1 MLRWLLS
8 LLFVAAYSSPCFAQN
23 PNVASTP
30 PLTPEEQ
37 KAKFTLPPGF
47 EMQLVAVEPEIN
59 KPINIAFDAAGRLW
73 VTGSIEY
80 PFAADPKKARDKCWI
95 LEDFAP
101 NGRARKISTY
111 VENLN
116 IPIGVLPTP
125 TGALIYSIPNIWSY
139 DTKDGQGTNKT
150 ALYSSYGFN
159 DTHGMT
165 GEFMWGFDGWVYC
178 CHGFSNT
185 SKVKSQGDT
194 AIAMQSGNT
203 YRIKPDGS
211 RIEQFTWG
219 QVNPFGLA
227 FDPLGNLYS
236 ADCHSRPLYQ
246 LLKGAY
252 YPSFGKPHDGL
263 GFAPEMVTHD
273 HGSTAIA
280 GCCYYAD
287 DHYPEEYRDN
297 LFVGNVMTNRVNR
310 DRIQWNG
317 SSPKGI
323 EMPDLVKCSDPWYR
337 PVDIKLGPDGCLYIA
352 DFYNRIIGHYEVP
365 LNHPGRDR
373 EKGRIWRLVYTGKD
387 GKGRPKPFRDLT
399 KATTAELV
407 EELGNTN
414 LTVRMHAANLLAAQ
428 KKADSVDL
436 VERAVKQENAFRT
449 AHALWVLERLG
460 GLKHDVLQEALR
472 RSERVVR
479 VHGLKILGERSKL
492 SSEQERVLAE
502 ALGDADPFVQR
513 AAAEAAGAHPSAA
526 LLDRLV
532 AVRRKTPGEDTHLTH
547 VVRMAIRNQTRT
559 KSGMEHAIAM
569 KDAGD
574 RAVIADVALGNPS
587 AASAQFLVAYLEGS
601 SEPFA
606 GVQRKL
612 HHVIRYGDER
622 AGEWAVAWGM
632 KRFPKD
638 LDVQGQVLKTLQQA
652 TQERG
657 GKVSHAART
666 RGAEIANQL
675 LAGNSGQVALGVEL
689 AGIMKLAETQ
699 DALAGIVQN
708 PKVGEPVRKSAIQSL
723 AAFDLKRHGPVL
735 AELLLQDSA
744 PIALRE
750 QAAQALASSDAL
762 EPQAALI
769 KAFEKAPARLQTNI
783 ALALVSSPKG
793 AERLLGAIEAGKASP
808 RLLQDRGVDGRIR
821 QTKLAKL
828 DERLAGLTKSLPPAD
843 QNLQT
848 VITKKRDAIASA
860 KFDLEAGHKAF
871 VKHCA
876 ACHQIANQGAKIG
889 PQLDGVGIRGID
901 RILEDVLDPNRN
913 VDQAF
918 RSTTYVLDDGKL
930 VTGLQLREEGEIYVV
945 ADAQGKEVRVPKASV
960 SQRLT
965 SQLSPMPANIVEQ
978 VPEEEFRNL
987 VGYLLSQRPKQ

>member
-8 LLFVAAYSSPCFAQN
+8 VLLAAACAAPSLAQN
-23 PNVASTP
+23 PNIASTP
-30 PLTPEEQ
+30 PLSPEEQ
-37 KAKFTLPPGF
+37 KTKFTLPPGF

-59 KPINIAFDAAGRLW
+59 KPININFDAAGRLW

-101 NGRARKISTY
+101 NGRARKITTY
-111 VENLN
+111 AENLN

-125 TGALIYSIPNIWSY
+125 AGALIYSIPNIWSY
-139 DTKDGQGTNKT
+139 DTKDGKGENKT

-165 GEFMWGFDGWVYC
+165 GEFMWGFDGWIYC

-194 AIAMQSGNT
+194 AISMQSGNT
-203 YRIKPDGS
+203 YRIKSDGS

-219 QVNPFGLA
+219 QVNPFGIA

-280 GCCYYAD
+280 GCCWYGD
-287 DHYPEEYRDN
+287 DLYPEEYHDN
-297 LFVGNVMTNRVNR
+297 LFIGNVMTNRVNR
-310 DRIQWNG
+310 DRIQWKG

-387 GKGRPKPFRDLT
+387 GKGGPKPFRDLT
-399 KATTAELV
+399 KATTAELI
-407 EELGNTN
+407 EELGNRN
-414 LTVRMHAANLLAAQ
+414 LTVRMQAANMLSAKPA
-428 KKADSVDL
+428 SETTDL
-436 VERAVKQENAFRT
+436 VRRAVEQNEGWRT
-449 AHALWVLERLG
+449 AHGIWVLERTG
-460 GLKHDVLQEALR
+460 TLKDEILETVLR
-472 RSERVVR
+472 RRELVVR
-479 VHGLKILGERSKL
+479 VHALKILGERSKIT
-492 SSEQERVLAE
+492 SAQQTAIAE
-502 ALGDADPFVQR
+502 AMIDPDPFIQR
-513 AAAEAAGAHPSAA
+513 AAAEAAGAHPSANLLEGLIA
-526 LLDRLV
+526 LRHRV
-532 AVRRKTPGEDTHLTH
+532 KAEDTHLVH
-547 VVRMAIRNQTRT
+547 VVRMAVRNQIRDPQ
-559 KSGMEHAIAM
+559 GMAKARELKEPA
-569 KDAGD
+569 D
-574 RAVIADVALGNPS
+574 RAVIADVALGARTP
-587 AASAQFLVAYLEGS
+587 ASAEYLQAYLKETKDTFGS
-601 SEPFA
+601 SQA
-606 GVQRKL
+606 KL
-612 HHVIRYGDER
+612 HHVIRYGDDSAR
-622 AGEWAVAWGM
+622 AWAIEWAAV
-632 KRFPKD
+632 KFPKD

-657 GKVSHAART
+657 GKVSDAERE
-666 RGAEIANQL
+666 RGANIANKL

-689 AGIMKLAETQ
+689 AGLMKLKETQ
-699 DALAGIVQN
+699 DALATIVQN
-708 PKVGEPVRKSAIQSL
+708 PKVSEPVRKSAIQSL
-723 AAFDLKRHGPVL
+723 ASFDLKKHGPVL
-735 AELLLQDSA
+735 ADLLMQDSA
-744 PIALRE
+744 PITLRE
-750 QAAQALASSDAL
+750 QAAQTLASSDAP
-762 EPQAALI
+762 ESQAALI

-793 AERLLGAIEAGKASP
+793 AERLLGAIEGGKASP
-808 RLLQDRGVDGRIR
+808 RLLQDRGVDGRIH
-821 QTKLAKL
+821 QTKLSKL
-828 DERLAGLTKSLPPAD
+828 DERIAKLTKGLPPAD
-843 QNLQT
+843 QNLQA
-848 VITKKRDAIASA
+848 VIAKRRDSIASA
-860 KFDLEAGHKAF
+860 KFDLDAGQKAF
-871 VKHCA
+871 AKHCA

-945 ADAQGKEVRVPKASV
+945 ADALGKEVRVPKSSV

>member
-1 MLRWLLS
+1 MIRRLVACLL
-8 LLFVAAYSSPCFAQN
+8 LLIVAAPSFAQN
-23 PNVASTP
+23 VNIASTP
-30 PLTPEEQ
+30 PLSPEEQ

-59 KPINIAFDAAGRLW
+59 KPININFDAAGRLW

-101 NGRARKISTY
+101 NGRARKVSVY
-111 VENLN
+111 ADNLN
-116 IPIGVLPTP
+116 IPIGLLPTP
-125 TGALIYSIPNIWSY
+125 TGALIYSIPNIWNY
-139 DTKDGQGTNKT
+139 DTKNGKGINKT

-165 GEFMWGFDGWVYC
+165 GEFVWGFDGWVYC

-211 RIEQFTWG
+211 RIEQYTWG
-219 QVNPFGLA
+219 QVNPFGIA

-263 GFAPEMVTHD
+263 GFAPEMVTHG

-280 GCCYYAD
+280 GCCWYGD
-287 DHYPEEYRDN
+287 DLYPEEFRDN

-310 DRIQWNG
+310 DRIQWKG

-323 EMPDLVKCSDPWYR
+323 EMPDLVKCSDPWFR

-387 GKGRPKPFRDLT
+387 GKGGPKPFRDLT

-407 EELGNTN
+407 EELGNRN
-414 LTVRMHAANLLAAQ
+414 LTVRMHATNLLAA
-428 KKADSVDL
+428 KPASEVTEL
-436 VERAVKQENAFRT
+436 AERAAKRNHEFAP
-449 AHALWVLERLG
+449 AHALWVLERAG
-460 GLKHDVLQEALR
+460 ALKDELLNESLR
-472 RSERVVR
+472 RSERIVR
-479 VHGLKILGERSKL
+479 VHAMKILGERQKISKDQ
-492 SSEQERVLAE
+492 EQEIANG
-502 ALGDADPFVQR
+502 LGGDDPFVQR
-513 AAAEAAGAHPSAA
+513 AAAEAAGSHPSPT
-526 LLDRLV
+526 LVDRLV
-532 AVRRKTPGEDTHLTH
+532 AGRRKVPAEDTHSIH
-547 VVRMAIRNQTRT
+547 VFRMALRNQIRDPQVMA
-559 KSGMEHAIAM
+559 KAREL
-569 KDAGD
+569 KDAED
-574 RAVIADVALGNPS
+574 RAVVADVALGSPT
-587 AASAQFLVAYLEGS
+587 AASAEFLKTYLGDAKDFS
-601 SEPFA
+601 QA
-606 GVQRKL
+606 KL
-612 HHVIRYGDER
+612 HHVIRHGDDSAR
-622 AGEWAVAWGM
+622 AWAIEWAA
-632 KRFPKD
+632 KKYPND

-657 GKVSHAART
+657 GKLGDAERE
-666 RGAEIANQL
+666 RGADIANKL

-689 AGIMKLAETQ
+689 AGLMRLTGAQ
-699 DALAGIVQN
+699 DALAAIVQN

-723 AAFDLKRHGPVL
+723 ASFDLKRNGPIL
-735 AELLLQDSA
+735 ADLLLQDSA
-744 PIALRE
+744 PITLRE
-750 QAAQALASSDAL
+750 QAAQTLASSDAP
-762 EPQAALI
+762 ETQAALI

-793 AERLLGAIEAGKASP
+793 AERLLAAIESGKASP
-808 RLLQDRGVDGRIR
+808 RLLQDRGVDLRIR
-821 QTKLAKL
+821 QTKLGKL
-828 DERLAGLTKSLPPAD
+828 DERLASLTKSLPPAD
-843 QNLQT
+843 QKMQEL
-848 VITKKRDAIASA
+848 ISKRREIVANA
-860 KFDLEAGHKAF
+860 KVDLEAGQKAF
-871 VKHCA
+871 AKHCA

-889 PQLDGVGIRGID
+889 PQLDGIGIRGLD
-901 RILEDVLDPNRN
+901 RLLEDVLDPNRN

-918 RSTTYVLDDGKL
+918 RSTTYVLEDGKL
-930 VTGLQLREEGEIYVV
+930 ITGLQLREEGEIYVV
-945 ADAQGKEVRVPKASV
+945 ADSQGKEVRVPKASV

-965 SQLSPMPANIVEQ
+965 SQLSPMPANVSEQ

-987 VGYLLSQRPKQ
+987 VGYLMSQRPKQ

>member
-1 MLRWLLS
+1 MSRRLLS
-8 LLFVAAYSSPCFAQN
+8 LLLAAAFISPAFAQDR
-23 PNVASTP
+23 NVASTP
-30 PLTPEEQ
+30 PLTPDEQ

-80 PFAADPKKARDKCWI
+80 PYAADPKKARDKCWI

-101 NGRARKISTY
+101 NGRARKITTY
-111 VENLN
+111 AENLN

-150 ALYSSYGFN
+150 ALYSAYGFN

-165 GEFMWGFDGWVYC
+165 GEFMWGFDGWIYC

-280 GCCYYAD
+280 GCCWYAD
-287 DHYPEEYRDN
+287 DHYPEEFRDN
-297 LFVGNVMTNRVNR
+297 LYVGNVMTNRVNR
-310 DRIQWNG
+310 DRIDWKG

-387 GKGRPKPFRDLT
+387 GKGGPKPFRELT

-414 LTVRMHAANLLAAQ
+414 LTVRIHAANLLAAQ
-428 KKADSVDL
+428 KKPETAEL
-436 VERAVKQENAFRT
+436 VERALKQDNAFRT
-449 AHALWVLERLG
+449 AHGLWVLERISA
-460 GLKHDVLQEALR
+460 LKDDVLRDALAR
-472 RSERVVR
+472 PERVIK
-479 VHGLKILGERSKL
+479 VHALKILGERAKI
-492 SSEQERVLAE
+492 SSEQERAIVN
-502 ALGDADPFVQR
+502 ALGGADPFVQR
-513 AAAEAAGAHPSAA
+513 AAGEAAGSHSSSA
-526 LLDRLV
+526 LLDSLV
-532 AVRRKTPGEDTHLTH
+532 ALRKKTSGEDTHLTH
-547 VVRMAIRNQTRT
+547 VLRMSIRNQTRT
-559 KSGMEHAIAM
+559 KNGLDHAIAM
-569 KDAGD
+569 KDASD
-574 RAVIADVALGNPS
+574 RAVVADVALGNPN
-587 AASAQFLVAYLEGS
+587 AAAAQFLVSYLDS
-601 SEPFA
+601 SNEPF
-606 GVQRKL
+606 GSVQRKL
-612 HHVIRYGDER
+612 HHVIRYGGDA

-657 GKVSHAART
+657 GKVSDAAKS

-675 LAGNSGQVALGVEL
+675 LAGNSGQIALGVEL
-689 AGIMKLAETQ
+689 AGMMKLATTQ
-699 DALAGIVQN
+699 DALSKIVQN
-708 PKVGEPVRKSAIQSL
+708 PKVGEPVRKNAIQAL
-723 AAFDLKRHGPVL
+723 AAFDLKRNGSLL
-735 AELLLQDSA
+735 ADLLLQDSA

-750 QAAQALASSDAL
+750 QAAQTLASSDAP

-793 AERLLGAIEAGKASP
+793 AERLLGAIESGKASP

-828 DERLAGLTKSLPPAD
+828 DERLAKLTKSLPPAD
-843 QNLQT
+843 QNLQA
-848 VITKKRDAIASA
+848 VIAKKRDAISSA
-860 KFDLEAGHKAF
+860 KFDLDAGHKAF

-889 PQLDGVGIRGID
+889 PQLDGVGIRGMD

-918 RSTTYVLDDGKL
+918 RSTTYVLEDGKL
-930 VTGLQLREEGEIYVV
+930 VTGLQLREEGEIFVV
-945 ADAQGKEVRVPKASV
+945 ADAQGKEVRVPKANV